1 MGDQG
6 SARKEYLK
14 VYYDRSDLRQPG
26 RKIFNFAFFED
37 YGPAADIVSVWN
49 WMLKKCEIGR

>member
-14 VYYDRSDLRQPG
+14 VFYDRSDLRQPG

-37 YGPAADIVSVWN
+37 YGPAADMLLVWS
-49 WMLKKCEIGR
+49 